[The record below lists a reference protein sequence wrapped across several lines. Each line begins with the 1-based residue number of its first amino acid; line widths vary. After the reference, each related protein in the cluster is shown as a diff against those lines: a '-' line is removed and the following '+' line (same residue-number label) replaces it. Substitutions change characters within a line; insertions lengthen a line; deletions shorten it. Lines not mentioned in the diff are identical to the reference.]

1 MYYDVEFTSTIHIG
15 VIAADEDEAQ
25 RLAECVVD
33 ASDALEEFGNNATAD
48 SVNEIDEDEYDCIT
62 LKEEDL

>member
-1 MYYDVEFTSTIHIG
+1 MYYEVEFSSTIYIG
-15 VIAADEDEAQ
+15 VEAESENEAQ
-25 RLAECVVD
+25 RLAERVVD

-48 SVNEIDEDEYDCIT
+48 SVTEIDEDEYDCMT